1 MAACDHRCTRRAA
14 VSLSLENALSF
25 FQLSCGRWRSQRSVH
40 HLLHR
45 RAEAGGSLIVV
56 EELEAIDSRLVEL
69 AQLHG
74 QDPAGLVGGCWVRW
88 SASMAWDKAGEDHT
102 GESVI
107 GLIPT
112 DECGREGILLRDL
125 GYAEKAPAS
134 SRFCMDEHD
143 GLLLS
148 TDYET
153 MSVWERFAF
162 QGPNVRVRSSTVEG
176 LSNNAS
182 FCIETR
188 CDDAQQER
196 PAASAAACGAAASQP
211 ALSLLGW

>member
-1 MAACDHRCTRRAA
+1 
-14 VSLSLENALSF
+14 
-25 FQLSCGRWRSQRSVH
+25 VH

-56 EELEAIDSRLVEL
+56 DELAASDSRLVEL

-112 DECGREGILLRDL
+112 DDRGREGILLRDL

-148 TDYET
+148 TEYET

-196 PAASAAACGAAASQP
+196 PAASAAAGSAAASEP

>member
-1 MAACDHRCTRRAA
+1 

-56 EELEAIDSRLVEL
+56 KELEAIDSRLVEL

-112 DECGREGILLRDL
+112 DERGREGILLRDL

-196 PAASAAACGAAASQP
+196 PAASATACGAAASQP

>member
-112 DECGREGILLRDL
+112 DDRGREGILLRDL

-148 TDYET
+148 TEYET

-196 PAASAAACGAAASQP
+196 PAASAAAGSAAASEP

>member
-1 MAACDHRCTRRAA
+1 VAACDHRCTRRAA

-56 EELEAIDSRLVEL
+56 EELEAIDSRLVVL

-112 DECGREGILLRDL
+112 DERGREGILLRDL

-196 PAASAAACGAAASQP
+196 PAASATACGAAASQP

>member
-1 MAACDHRCTRRAA
+1 M
-14 VSLSLENALSF
+14 SLAIDNALSF

-45 RAEAGGSLIVV
+45 RADAGGSRIVV
-56 EELEAIDSRLVEL
+56 VELEAIDSRLVEL

-196 PAASAAACGAAASQP
+196 PAASATACGAAASQP